1 LIRRIFALIVAL
13 AAMATAAGVIVV
25 AAAYALFALVR
36 DSLGPSGAAAVVC
49 AAAAVLILLL
59 ALVAYAQFRHKP
71 AKRPAPGARSGGL
84 AERVAEAVR
93 ERPAAAAGVAAAA
106 GLLAW
111 RNPQVASI
119 LLHLFDPAAKRGR
132 RS

>member
-1 LIRRIFALIVAL
+1 MIRRIFALIVAL

-36 DSLGPSGAAAVVC
+36 DALGPAGAAAVVC
-49 AAAAVLILLL
+49 AAAGVLILLL
-59 ALVAYAQFRHKP
+59 ALVAYSQFKHKP
-71 AKRPAPGARSGGL
+71 ARRAAPGAKSGL

-111 RNPQVASI
+111 RNPQIASL

>member
-13 AAMATAAGVIVV
+13 TAMATAAGVIVV

-36 DSLGPSGAAAVVC
+36 DSLGPAGAAAVVC

-71 AKRPAPGARSGGL
+71 AKRAAPGAKSGL

-111 RNPQVASI
+111 RNPQIASI

>member
-1 LIRRIFALIVAL
+1 MIRRIFALIIAL

-49 AAAAVLILLL
+49 AAAGVLILLF
-59 ALVAYAQFRHKP
+59 ALVAYSQVRHKP
-71 AKRPAPGARSGGL
+71 AKRPVPGAKSGL

-111 RNPQVASI
+111 RNPQIASL
-119 LLHLFDPAAKRGR
+119 LLHLFDSAPKRGR

>member
-1 LIRRIFALIVAL
+1 MIRRIFALIVAL

-36 DSLGPSGAAAVVC
+36 DALGPAGAAAVVC
-49 AAAAVLILLL
+49 AAAGVLILLL
-59 ALVAYAQFRHKP
+59 ALVAYSQFKHKP
-71 AKRPAPGARSGGL
+71 ARRAAPGAKSGL

-111 RNPQVASI
+111 RNPQIASL

-132 RS
+132 HS